1 VPKAILI
8 VDDHSFI
15 RTAVRTFLENE
26 TEFTVCGEA
35 VDGLEAVQMA
45 EALQPALIILDF
57 SMPRMSGLQAAPVL
71 RKILPT
77 VPIILF
83 TLHRDMLANA
93 HLHMVEIDAV
103 VSKSDDLNVL
113 AGQVRRLL
121 LQSSAEP
128 PNVAP
133 TVDKHVTMA

>member
-1 VPKAILI
+1 MPKAILI
-8 VDDHSFI
+8 VDDHSFM

-26 TEFTVCGEA
+26 TEFAVCGEA

-57 SMPRMSGLQAAPVL
+57 SMPRMSGVQAAPIL

-83 TLHRDMLANA
+83 TLHRDMLATA
-93 HLHMVEIDAV
+93 HLDMIGIDAV
-103 VSKSDDLNVL
+103 VSKSDDLSIL
-113 AGQVRRLL
+113 AGQARRLL
-121 LQSSAEP
+121 
-128 PNVAP
+128 
-133 TVDKHVTMA
+133 T

>member
-1 VPKAILI
+1 VLKAILI
-8 VDDHSFI
+8 VDDHSFM

-57 SMPRMSGLQAAPVL
+57 SMPRMSGLQAAPIL

-93 HLHMVEIDAV
+93 HVDTVGIDLIL
-103 VSKSDDLNVL
+103 SKSEDLKVL
-113 AGQVRRLL
+113 ADHMRQLL
-121 LQSSAEP
+121 A
-128 PNVAP
+128 
-133 TVDKHVTMA
+133 